1 MTEKHGQ
8 IAHLDDDRANSSE
21 DNLAFLC
28 LEHHSVYDTTTSQH
42 KGYTIQEAKKARA
55 DLYGAVEQGLH
66 LSVTAIRGQGREAD
80 RKTLAD
86 IIRKLGKETIPFL
99 RIVSFDGCSFPLFK
113 TDPAEEFLVERGEPE
128 HEFIDVDIERA
139 RRDLLTAMRTFVSLL
154 QAITRPV
161 PGQHMWNRVPI
172 ELLKDDREQY
182 FRAVGR
188 LDGAAAQV
196 CNAYDHLVRDARRRL
211 ET

>member
-99 RIVSFDGCSFPLFK
+99 RIVSFQKGFINCHENVRISP
-113 TDPAEEFLVERGEPE
+113 TSHYEACARTAYVEPSA
-128 HEFIDVDIERA
+128 D
-139 RRDLLTAMRTFVSLL
+139 
-154 QAITRPV
+154 
-161 PGQHMWNRVPI
+161 
-172 ELLKDDREQY
+172 
-182 FRAVGR
+182 
-188 LDGAAAQV
+188 
-196 CNAYDHLVRDARRRL
+196 
-211 ET
+211 